1 LGGRESPVRCTTML
15 VHMVEFPIKAFKGFM
30 EVTSTRLAQI
40 WWLRQVGSGFFESRL
55 T

>member
-1 LGGRESPVRCTTML
+1 MYNYAGN
-15 VHMVEFPIKAFKGFM
+15 MVKFPIKAFNELM

-40 WWLRQVGSGFFESRL
+40 RWLRQVGSGFFENRP